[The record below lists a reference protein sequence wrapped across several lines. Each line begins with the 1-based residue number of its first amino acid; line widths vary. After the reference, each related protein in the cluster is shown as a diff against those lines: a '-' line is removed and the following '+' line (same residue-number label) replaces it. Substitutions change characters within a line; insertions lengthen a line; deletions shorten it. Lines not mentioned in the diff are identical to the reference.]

1 MTDTPPR
8 VILYSTSFCGYCVAA
23 KRMLERD
30 GIPFEEIDLS
40 SNPQQRMELV
50 AETGWRT
57 MPLILIDGELLGGY
71 TELMARRSNQGLE
84 DLL

>member
-1 MTDTPPR
+1 MTEKTPR
-8 VILYSTSFCGYCVAA
+8 VLLYSTSFCGYCVAA

-40 SNPQQRMELV
+40 NQPDLRNELV

-57 MPLILIDGELLGGY
+57 MPLILIDGDLLGGY
-71 TELMARRSNQGLE
+71 TELMARRSGQGLD
-84 DLL
+84 DLG